1 LLGKLIGVS
10 VLAFAASFLLFTDSY
25 FTFPEL
31 WIRMLGLGFILSS
44 LVWVAR
50 IESRKKADREAG
62 VLA

>member
-10 VLAFAASFLLFTDSY
+10 VLVFLASFVLFTDSY
-25 FTFPEL
+25 FTFPGL
-31 WIRMLGLGFILSS
+31 WIRLLGLGFVLSG